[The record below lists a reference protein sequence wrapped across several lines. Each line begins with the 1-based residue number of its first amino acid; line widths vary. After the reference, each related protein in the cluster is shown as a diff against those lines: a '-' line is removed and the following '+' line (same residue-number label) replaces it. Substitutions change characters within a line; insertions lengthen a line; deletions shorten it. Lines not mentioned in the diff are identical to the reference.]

1 MRTLVVI
8 NPVSGPP
15 RSRHGDPGALARRVL
30 ARHDLEVEVAITTTR
45 GDARRLAERACAA
58 GTRLV
63 VAWGGDGTINEV
75 ASALA
80 FSDARLG
87 IVPGG
92 SGNGLAR
99 DLGLPLDPAG
109 ALEVVATGRER
120 LIDAGRLNDALFVN
134 VAGIG
139 LDAEIARRLAMP
151 EARRGLAGYVQATVA
166 ELPGYRARRYAIE
179 VDGHRRERRAL
190 FIAVANSRQYGNGA
204 QIAPAARL
212 DDGKL
217 DLVVIEDQPTWRL
230 LAQLPAFFRGALGP
244 GPGLSMD
251 QVADAVIHADGP
263 IGFHVDG
270 EPLLGERCLRV
281 GIHPGALRVVVP

>member
-1 MRTLVVI
+1 MRALVVI
-8 NPVSGPP
+8 NPVSGPA
-15 RSRHGDPGALARRVL
+15 RARQANAGALARHVL
-30 ARHDLEVEVAITTTR
+30 ERHGFEVEVVVTTGR
-45 GDARRLAERACAA
+45 GHARRVSEQARASGA
-58 GTRLV
+58 GLV

-80 FSDARLG
+80 SSDLLLG

-99 DLGLPLDPAG
+99 DLGLPLDPVR
-109 ALEVVATGRER
+109 ALEVVAAGRAR
-120 LIDAGRLNDALFVN
+120 RIDAGRLDDALFFN

-139 LDAEIARRLAMP
+139 LDAEIARRLASP
-151 EARRGLAGYVQATVA
+151 HARRGLPGYVQATFA
-166 ELPGYRARRYAIE
+166 ELPGYRARTYAIE
-179 VDGHRRERRAL
+179 ADGTRTERRAL

-217 DLVVIEDQPTWRL
+217 DLVVVEEQPAWRV
-230 LAQLPAFFRGALGP
+230 LAQVPAFFRGTLASR
-244 GPGLSMD
+244 PGLHMA
-251 QVADAVIHADGP
+251 QVAEGLIRAEGR

-270 EPLLGERCLRV
+270 EPGAGEGTLRI
-281 GIHPGALRVVVP
+281 GILPSALRVVVP